1 MDLLRVPWPTA
12 ATCLTQHAGAGGP
25 PLGVGKPTCLVETM
39 GAIRWEL
46 LWMGT
51 TVEWLRNLAPVN
63 RWFIPL
69 FLGFLPSQVAQDFA
83 THSSTVGSIGYCEYG
98 SCGLSGVRL
107 YDLHL
112 DFHKVFCSH
121 VWGAHTL
128 AQLIWKIGP

>member
-69 FLGFLPSQVAQDFA
+69 FLGFLPSQVAQ
-83 THSSTVGSIGYCEYG
+83 
-98 SCGLSGVRL
+98 
-107 YDLHL
+107 
-112 DFHKVFCSH
+112 
-121 VWGAHTL
+121 
-128 AQLIWKIGP
+128 